1 MEFFSTTGGNTVSC
15 AVGLAVLNEIE
26 SKNLQENAFSVGKY
40 MKEKLLDLKKKHS
53 LIGDVRGLGLFL
65 GVELVKDQEELFEP
79 AAEEATYIV
88 NRMKE
93 LGVLISVDG
102 YLRNVLKIKPPIIF
116 SNEDVDYFIERL
128 ETVLNED
135 FPRGIIE

>member
-40 MKEKLLDLKKKHS
+40 MKEKLLDLKKKCL

-79 AAEEATYIV
+79 AAEEAIYIV

-135 FPRGIIE
+135 FSSGIIE

>member
-1 MEFFSTTGGNTVSC
+1 
-15 AVGLAVLNEIE
+15 
-26 SKNLQENAFSVGKY
+26 
-40 MKEKLLDLKKKHS
+40 LL
-53 LIGDVRGLGLFL
+53 
-65 GVELVKDQEELFEP
+65 EP